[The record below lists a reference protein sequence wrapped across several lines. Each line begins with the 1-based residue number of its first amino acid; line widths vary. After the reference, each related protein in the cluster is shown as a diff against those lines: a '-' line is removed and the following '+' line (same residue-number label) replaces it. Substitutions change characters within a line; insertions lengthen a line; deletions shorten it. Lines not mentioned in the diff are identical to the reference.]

1 MKNALRYSFIALA
14 AVLVLSSCSKKPK
27 LAKYM
32 PKETGY
38 VVAIDPKSLQGK
50 LASGNLS
57 MDSIIKKYSAKVSDS
72 SVKIFNNI
80 WAQIKESG
88 LNWNE
93 KMMLGVENRGSIM
106 EGNTMVVNFLAELDS
121 EDKWKSFL
129 AKVFDG
135 MTPQQGKGY
144 FYIQPEE
151 AVTISWNGKI
161 AIATL
166 HQAVPKGGYYD
177 TVTNS
182 WKTPVNEG
190 VKQAALK
197 DLERMYTLKEK
208 ESLAGIKEF
217 ATLMSEDADAF
228 FFSNSNGFASS
239 LENVPMMPAKLK
251 ELLKDNYS
259 TATINFEEGK
269 ITSKSKSHLN
279 SKMASLLSKYAGP
292 TINTELLENYPSA
305 NVNGLMAVSFKPEI
319 FSGLLKEIDMES
331 MAQSMLQSF
340 AGIDINDIYKCL
352 KGDIA
357 VVVSDFSIPS
367 AANAGMIQAQP
378 KAGLIFNA
386 PIGDKASL
394 DKVLA
399 KAVETGIITKDASGN
414 YAAKMEGMHLKI
426 DAKNIY
432 VTSDSAL
439 LASYLAKTQKMT
451 LPAGVMDK
459 IKGKSMSMY
468 INLQSIIKAIPVDGT
483 NQDNF
488 EKMMFDAFKNTF
500 NDVIMYSENLKGKT
514 IEGDVVVRMMD
525 EKKNSLVGMVSM
537 ITAFA
542 DAAIAEEEK
551 NKANVNTM
559 LINLDSARAIED
571 RNIQKTGKKK

>member
-32 PKETGY
+32 PNETGY
-38 VVAIDPKSLQGK
+38 VVVVDPKSWQEK

-57 MDSIIKKYSAKVSDS
+57 MDSLIKKYSAKVSDS
-72 SVKIFNNI
+72 SVRIFNNI
-80 WAQIKESG
+80 WTQIKESG

-93 KMMLGVENRGSIM
+93 KMMFGVENRGSIM
-106 EGNTMVVNFLAELDS
+106 EGNTMVVNFLAELES
-121 EDKWKSFL
+121 EEKWKSFL
-129 AKVFDG
+129 GKIFDK

-144 FYIQPEE
+144 LYIQPED

-166 HQAVPKGGYYD
+166 HQTVPKGGYFD

-182 WKTPVNEG
+182 WKTPVNTG
-190 VKQAALK
+190 VKQTALK

-217 ATLMSEDADAF
+217 ATLLNEDADAY
-228 FFSNSNGFASS
+228 FFSNSNGLASS
-239 LENVPMMPAKLK
+239 LTNVPMMPAKLK

-259 TATINFEEGK
+259 SATIKFEEGK
-269 ITSKSKSHLN
+269 IISKSKSHLN

-292 TINTELLENYPSA
+292 TINTELLENYPSN

-319 FSGLLKEIDMES
+319 FSGILKEIEMES
-331 MAQSMLQSF
+331 MVQTLLQSF

-357 VVVSDFSIPS
+357 VLVSDLTIPS

-378 KAGLIFNA
+378 KAGLILNA
-386 PIGDKASL
+386 PVGDKASL

-399 KAVETGIITKDASGN
+399 KAVETGVITKDASGN
-414 YAAKMEGMHLKI
+414 YTAKMEGMHLKI
-426 DAKNIY
+426 DSKNIY
-432 VTSDSAL
+432 VTSDSAML
-439 LASYLAKTQKMT
+439 VTYLAKTQKMT

-459 IKGKSMSMY
+459 IKGKSMSFYVNM
-468 INLQSIIKAIPVDGT
+468 QSIFNAIPVDT
-483 NQDNF
+483 SKADNF
-488 EKMMFDAFKNTF
+488 EKTMITQFKNTF
-500 NDVIMYSENLKGKT
+500 KDLIMYSENLKGKT
-514 IEGDVVVRMMD
+514 IEGDVEVRMID
-525 EKKNSLVGMVSM
+525 EKKNSLVSMVNM
-537 ITAFA
+537 IIAFA
-542 DAAIAEEEK
+542 DAAIAEDEK
-551 NKANVNTM
+551 NKANLNKELNNVVPITV
-559 LINLDSARAIED
+559 SEEKKAT
-571 RNIQKTGKKK
+571 KTSKKK